1 MTHDFEPVIDYVQVG
16 GRQSGEY
23 IRADF
28 LENINGIVSEKSI
41 KRNVDMMSM
50 VVLMKELACD
60 SHMVIPVRIGCLRKF
75 FEHTVKSPRE
85 NSPAYNVLSSL
96 IHGRKKPS
104 KDNEGK
110 ILMGDTEIDEA
121 EAEIKKYI
129 NHFNYDVILADLSL
143 EKLIEMFEQ
152 EENDYCKLLILR
164 AYIEQSNEARNRLIS
179 SDDILRKFVD
189 ETYHIENDYVYS
201 LDIRKFNIVPQYYIE
216 AAKKF
221 VENEKINFKK

>member
-1 MTHDFEPVIDYVQVG
+1 MVSSNNNNNIDNVTNDM
-16 GRQSGEY
+16 S
-23 IRADF
+23 I
-28 LENINGIVSEKSI
+28 LENMDAIMIT
-41 KRNVDMMSM
+41 
-50 VVLMKELACD
+50 
-60 SHMVIPVRIGCLRKF
+60 IPAQHRFSYLQ
-75 FEHTVKSPRE
+75 
-85 NSPAYNVLSSL
+85 
-96 IHGRKKPS
+96 
-104 KDNEGK
+104 
-110 ILMGDTEIDEA
+110 
-121 EAEIKKYI
+121 EIKKYI

-164 AYIEQSNEARNRLIS
+164 AYVEQSNEARNRLIS